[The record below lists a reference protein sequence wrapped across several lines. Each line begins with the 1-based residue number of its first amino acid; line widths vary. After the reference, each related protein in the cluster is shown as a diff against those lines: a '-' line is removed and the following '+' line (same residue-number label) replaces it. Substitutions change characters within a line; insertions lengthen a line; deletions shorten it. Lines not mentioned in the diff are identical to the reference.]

1 MRVRVEVGIYD
12 QPLEVPASLGS
23 MGRTQMLELLG
34 GTRFAVDRRKGWV
47 NRDVEERP
55 RPRGRTPAG
64 QMRVPPPPPTPSGRT
79 GPVPPQPSS
88 APAVRP
94 PPAPPSRG
102 RSPGGAASSSTDVP
116 KRSATPPVKAAPAVK
131 AKTKAIPAAAKS
143 ISPPPPPRPTAAKSA
158 QPPVPSTAP
167 TASPKADA
175 SRRPEEYIS
184 ASDWDDYFAG
194 RGEVRALPLAMHLLP
209 LPSRQNQESPVLLRQ
224 PPEGVLGQDPPVAT
238 TMGVDAPFRKLPMI
252 A

>member
-47 NRDVEERP
+47 NRDVEERLVQE
-55 RPRGRTPAG
+55 GATPAG

-102 RSPGGAASSSTDVP
+102 RSPWRCSIIFHRCPEAQCYATRQGCTCCEGKDKGNARSCKEHIASTTS
-116 KRSATPPVKAAPAVK
+116 RG
-131 AKTKAIPAAAKS
+131 
-143 ISPPPPPRPTAAKSA
+143 RP
-158 QPPVPSTAP
+158 QQRVHN
-167 TASPKADA
+167 
-175 SRRPEEYIS
+175 RL
-184 ASDWDDYFAG
+184 YFH
-194 RGEVRALPLAMHLLP
+194 RTLL
-209 LPSRQNQESPVLLRQ
+209 LLR
-224 PPEGVLGQDPPVAT
+224 
-238 TMGVDAPFRKLPMI
+238 R
-252 A
+252 